1 MRIGLLVNPIAGMG
15 GRVGLKGTDGV
26 VEEAI
31 RRGAEPVAAG
41 RAADFLDAL
50 SQMQKIGRVEISL
63 VTCPDVMGEQVT
75 RSSGLPHDVVDL
87 DIDSET
93 GPDDTRKCVVAL
105 YEAGVRLLVFVG
117 GDGTARDILD
127 AITKHA
133 LDDLLVLGV
142 PSGVKMYSGI
152 FVINPRDA
160 AEVLRLVLQGT
171 TSLAEFE
178 IMDADEEAIREDQ
191 FIIKLYGYLKG
202 PAVPA
207 RFQGAKQ
214 ASPETTNEQEAQEAI
229 ARYVTESMEQENW
242 YILGPGTSVRTITDI
257 LGVKKTTLG
266 VDLFSGETIHNDVN
280 EGDILKLVRDFEKVW
295 IIVSPIGHQGMLFGR
310 GNQQISPKIIEL
322 VGKERILV
330 ISTPSK
336 LNGIEGGILRV
347 DTGSGEVDEMLHG
360 YIRVITDYN
369 EIRLVKVA

>member
-1 MRIGLLVNPIAGMG
+1 
-15 GRVGLKGTDGV
+15 V

-50 SQMQKIGRVEISL
+50 SQMRKVGRIEFGF
-63 VTCPDVMGEQVT
+63 VTCPDEMGEQEV
-75 RSSGLPHDVVDL
+75 RSSGLPHEVVD
-87 DIDSET
+87 IAIASET
-93 GPDDTRKCVVAL
+93 GPTDTQKCVKAL
-105 YEAGVRLLVFVG
+105 YDTGVRLLVFVG

-127 AITKHA
+127 VVNEHS

-160 AEVLRLVLQGT
+160 AEVIRLVVQGV
-171 TSLAEFE
+171 TSPAEFE

-229 ARYVTESMEQENW
+229 ARYVTESMESENW
-242 YILGPGTSVRTITDI
+242 YILGPGTTVRTITDV

-266 VDLFSGETIHNDVN
+266 VDLFSNETIHNDVN
-280 EGDILKLVRDFEKVW
+280 EEAILNLVDDFEKAW
-295 IIVSPIGHQGMLFGR
+295 IVVSPIGHQGMLFGR

-322 VGKERILV
+322 IGKDRILV

-336 LNGIEGGILRV
+336 LNGIEGGTLRV
-347 DTGSGEVDEMLHG
+347 DTGSRQVDEMLHG

-369 EIRLVKVA
+369 EIRLVKVV